1 MEEDWMDGLV
11 WFGRLRLRLRLLLLL
26 VVVVRARG
34 SSTRPQQLVRVDPGC
49 TGSDAPPSLT
59 TQPSLL
65 LLQPSTACEPQ
76 SKQIVLLSEM

>member
-1 MEEDWMDGLV
+1 MDGRLGLV
-11 WFGRLRLRLRLLLLL
+11 WPVEVEVEAAAAGGE
-26 VVVVRARG
+26 G